1 MTRSLDHVRL
11 TGLSAAFAVAS
22 IALAACATAPSPAEG
37 PVMTTA
43 GLISGAPGKVP
54 GVMAYKGIPFGA
66 PPVGDL
72 RWKPP
77 QPVAPWQ
84 GVRDGSQ
91 FGDVCMQ
98 PVGQGRVNVS
108 VDLPD
113 SPPQSEDCL
122 YLNVWTPA
130 QNANAK
136 LPVMVWIF
144 GGAYYEGAGSSPHN
158 NGDQLAAKGVVLV
171 SFNYRLGPLGFLAH
185 PELTAESPHHA
196 SGNYALADAIATL
209 QWVQD
214 NIAAFGGD
222 PDNVTIFGES
232 AGAAIAGG
240 LVGSP
245 EAAGLFHRA
254 ISESG
259 AWMGLTM
266 APMRTRESAEAQ
278 TLQVASELGMG
289 DLAALR
295 AMPAQDASSKLPRQ
309 GMIIDGWIVPE
320 DLSITFAENRQN
332 AVDVIV
338 GSNRDEG
345 FFGGGFGPPMTLAR
359 WTESATQR
367 WGDLAQQGLAAYP
380 AANDAEAADASSS
393 LMGDNMAWHM
403 RLFAERQAAIG
414 KQAWLYYFTHEP
426 PYADGPRHRGS
437 VHTVEIPYVFNNLAA
452 PRVFPDASSPELASA
467 DPREVA
473 FAGQVSQYWVN
484 FARTGDP
491 NGPGLPEWPAFTA
504 LGPAEAMVLD
514 ADGSGRGPSISQAQ
528 MDLYDALYERQMAAS
543 AQ

>member
-1 MTRSLDHVRL
+1 MAGQTMKL
-11 TGLSAAFAVAS
+11 AAILAASVLAACGDQAAAPLPAVEAS
-22 IALAACATAPSPAEG
+22 IAPGEA
-37 PVMTTA
+37 VMTQNGLVA
-43 GLISGAPGKVP
+43 GVAGAEP
-54 GVMAYKGIPFGA
+54 GVTAFKGIPFGA

-72 RWKPP
+72 RWRAP
-77 QPVAPWQ
+77 QPVADWE
-84 GVRDGSQ
+84 GVRPGDT

-98 PVGQGRVNVS
+98 PHGQGRLNVS

-113 SPPQSEDCL
+113 SPEQSEDCL

-130 QNANAK
+130 DSAGED

-158 NGDQLAAKGVVLV
+158 HGDQLAAKGVVLV
-171 SFNYRLGPLGFLAH
+171 TFNYRLGPLGFLAH
-185 PELTAESPHHA
+185 PELTAESERNA
-196 SGNYALADAIATL
+196 SGNYALMDAIATL

-232 AGAAIAGG
+232 AGAAIAAG

-245 EAAGLFHRA
+245 EANGLFHRA

-266 APMRTRESAEAQ
+266 APMVPRESAEAQ
-278 TLQVASELGMG
+278 TMRIAQDLGM
-289 DLAALR
+289 DSLADLR
-295 AMPAQDASSKLPRQ
+295 AMPSEDASSQLPRQ
-309 GMIIDGWIVPE
+309 GMIVDGWIIPE
-320 DLSITFAENRQN
+320 DLSITFAEGRQN

-345 FFGGGFGPPMTLAR
+345 FFASFGPPQTAAS
-359 WTESATQR
+359 WQDGAQQR
-367 WGDLAQQGLAAYP
+367 WGELADLGMAAYP
-380 AANDAEAADASSS
+380 AATDAEAAYNSSA

-403 RLFAERQAAIG
+403 RLFAERQAALG
-414 KQAWLYYFTHEP
+414 KNAWLYYFTHEP
-426 PYADGPRHRGS
+426 PYAEPRENGA
-437 VHTVEIPYVFNNLAA
+437 VHTVEIPYVFNNLAP
-452 PRVFPDASSPELASA
+452 PRVFPDASSPELAVASE
-467 DPREVA
+467 RERA
-473 FAGQVSQYWVN
+473 FADQVSQYWVN

-491 NGPGLPEWPAFTA
+491 NGPGLPEWPAFA
-504 LGPAEAMVLD
+504 ELGQNEAMILD
-514 ADGSGRGPSISQAQ
+514 ADGSGRGPAISQEKL
-528 MDLYDALYERQMAAS
+528 DLYDALYARQMG